1 LPLKIWIEASIN
13 SLKLCGKIFVA
24 KPTAIPSTPCA
35 NTKGN
40 FTGKVIGSLFL
51 PS

>member
-1 LPLKIWIEASIN
+1 MLIEASI
-13 SLKLCGKIFVA
+13 SSMKLCGNIFDA

-35 NTKGN
+35 NNNGN
-40 FTGKVIGSLFL
+40 FIGSVIGSLFL